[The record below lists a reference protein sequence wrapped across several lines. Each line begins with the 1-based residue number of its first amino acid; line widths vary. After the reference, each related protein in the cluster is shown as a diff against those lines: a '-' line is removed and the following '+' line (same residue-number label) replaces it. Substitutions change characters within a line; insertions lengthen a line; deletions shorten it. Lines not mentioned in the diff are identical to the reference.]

1 MAAGLGRTRD
11 IAYRHT
17 SVSESDPVESI
28 IADSHAHNDFESGE
42 KIQILFGEA
51 HLEHHDA
58 LDLVSQVLA
67 NGRPRLGCWG
77 SRNPQVGL
85 DIFDL
90 VVLGLCRLEDLL
102 FDGVVLQNAVVGQK
116 RCEKIWDRGMPTG

>member
-1 MAAGLGRTRD
+1 MDGVAAELGLTRD
-11 IAYRHT
+11 IAYRH
-17 SVSESDPVESI
+17 SSFSESNPVESI

-42 KIQILFGEA
+42 QIQILFGEP

-67 NGRPRLGCWG
+67 NGRPRLWCWG

-102 FDGVVLQNAVVGQK
+102 FGGVILQNPVVGQK
-116 RCEKIWDRGMPTG
+116 R